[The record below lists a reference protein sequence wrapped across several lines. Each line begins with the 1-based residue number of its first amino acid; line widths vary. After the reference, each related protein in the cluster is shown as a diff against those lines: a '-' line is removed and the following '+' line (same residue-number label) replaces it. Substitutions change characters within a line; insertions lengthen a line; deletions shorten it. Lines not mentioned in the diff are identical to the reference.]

1 MIDVNDLIK
10 RRAMP
15 VLFRPRRSFF
25 RSLLAVGTAP
35 AGISPRMA
43 HLIAE
48 YRRCAEALTATDYA
62 TDPVAWDVVGD
73 LESRALEALLDQRPA
88 NIAEYQARFDALIP
102 ATENDTE
109 FYVLR
114 VLAADARA
122 LTEAA
127 R

>member
-48 YRRCAEALTATDYA
+48 YRRCAEALAATDYA

-88 NIAEYQARFDALIP
+88 NMAEYYARLEALIP

-114 VLAADARA
+114 VLAADARDLA
-122 LTEAA
+122 EAA